1 MHKKTLTGYWFSGW
15 FGKRWWITL
24 YAFWLGMT
32 LAGQGCGKQRTP
44 RKARTA
50 ASSEANHTAGTE
62 TASTPGEK
70 TTGGISPSNIRL
82 RQVNKPQF
90 DAWLQNQ
97 RGKVVLV
104 DFWATWCMPCRELFP
119 HTVQVHRQWAAKGLV
134 VTTVSLD
141 DPDAEAQV
149 REFLAQQGAEFENFL
164 AVGPPEPF
172 EAFQIT
178 GGAIPYLRIYGPDGQ
193 VVSELASARQPI
205 EPADIDKAVQQALAG
220 LPKAEQPK

>member
-1 MHKKTLTGYWFSGW
+1 MHKKTLVYSWLSGW

-24 YAFWLGMT
+24 YAFWLGMA
-32 LAGQGCGKQRTP
+32 LAGQGCGQQRVP
-44 RKARTA
+44 RKVRNA
-50 ASSEANHTAGTE
+50 ASSESNHTAGPE
-62 TASTPGEK
+62 TASRPGEK
-70 TTGGISPSNIRL
+70 PAGSLQPSEVRL
-82 RQVNKPQF
+82 RQVNKLQF
-90 DAWLQNQ
+90 DAWLQKQ

-104 DFWATWCMPCRELFP
+104 DFWASWCPPCRELFP

-164 AVGPPEPF
+164 AVGPPEPV
-172 EAFQIT
+172 EAFQIA

-205 EPADIDKAVQQALAG
+205 EPADIAKAVQQALAA
-220 LPKAEQPK
+220 LPQPGQPK